1 MLLSW
6 LCCSC
11 HGYAL
16 CICASERQ
24 VQVKV
29 DYSRRSIIVSRE
41 WDPLRRLQ
49 RLPHEPDRAV
59 GSHPVTASLCK
70 WLQKNWFPYRES
82 SWWVPLKPEDLCA
95 TTSERDRDFAH
106 VTRPHFPSPRN
117 VRWMDDWMWMSRAR
131 SGKIWALMVDLVT
144 SRSQEI
150 GGVLPWSLVTKSTF
164 RVSLGTS
171 LSLRNFHFPR
181 ESSS

>member
-1 MLLSW
+1 MICSGLKLTQSHLIYMNYKQNKQAVRRNAPVMAMLLLSW
-6 LCCSC
+6 LCIM
-11 HGYAL
+11 HMG
-16 CICASERQ
+16 ERMTGA

-29 DYSRRSIIVSRE
+29 AYSRRSIIISRE

-59 GSHPVTASLCK
+59 GSHPVTASLCN

-82 SWWVPLKPEDLCA
+82 SWWVPLKPKDLCA
-95 TTSERDRDFAH
+95 TTSERGRDFAH

-131 SGKIWALMVDLVT
+131 SGKIWA
-144 SRSQEI
+144 
-150 GGVLPWSLVTKSTF
+150 P
-164 RVSLGTS
+164 
-171 LSLRNFHFPR
+171 
-181 ESSS
+181 